1 MNSNPNDPGRVGMN
15 QRGWH
20 IVDPHRVACTPGF
33 DRRYMTGALA
43 EVTASKGVDV
53 AWRTGWLSDRAAA
66 FLALGRPVITE
77 DTSARKYL
85 PRASGFRF
93 VSSIDE
99 AEAAVHEV
107 LTDWTRLSKQAR
119 DCAVET
125 FD

>member
-1 MNSNPNDPGRVGMN
+1 MQVKL
-15 QRGWH
+15 
-20 IVDPHRVACTPGF
+20 IITGF
-33 DRRYMTGALA
+33 L
-43 EVTASKGVDV
+43 
-53 AWRTGWLSDRAAA
+53 AA

-77 DTSARKYL
+77 DTSARRYL

-119 DCAVET
+119 DCAVESSKSGMAT
-125 FD
+125 TRVSSGGNGSAR